1 MEDNNIYEQMRSNM
15 DILKKQLDK
24 EKIINEKMLRNT
36 IKTSLSGMSREMIG
50 FSILAILSICYCGWF
65 FTKIGFDLWFFIAT
79 AAFMLYCVI
88 EMLLN
93 RQRLNLIMSQA
104 DRNLIDCAEQI
115 AQLKQRDI
123 NTLKI
128 NMSILLLWLMGM
140 GYQIYSI
147 SNGNKEFAMGMG
159 TGAVVGLIIGL
170 FFGMKYFN
178 KKQKQMQDNIN
189 QIEEWKKL
197 K

>member
-1 MEDNNIYEQMRSNM
+1 
-15 DILKKQLDK
+15 
-24 EKIINEKMLRNT
+24 
-36 IKTSLSGMSREMIG
+36 
-50 FSILAILSICYCGWF
+50 
-65 FTKIGFDLWFFIAT
+65 
-79 AAFMLYCVI
+79 
-88 EMLLN
+88 
-93 RQRLNLIMSQA
+93 MSQA